1 MALLISFLTRGGIII
16 PAKWDLEKKIEGL
29 EKNFKD
35 LVGTLI
41 HKSSLLSN

>member
-1 MALLISFLTRGGIII
+1 MMNGFINTFLTRGGIII
-16 PAKWDLEKKIEGL
+16 PAKWGL

-41 HKSSLLSN
+41 MKKLL